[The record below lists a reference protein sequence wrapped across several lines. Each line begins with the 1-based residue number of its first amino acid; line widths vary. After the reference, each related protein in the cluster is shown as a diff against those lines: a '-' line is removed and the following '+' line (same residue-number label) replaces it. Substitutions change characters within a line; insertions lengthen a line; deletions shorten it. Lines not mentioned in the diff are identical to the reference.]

1 MNLPEESIGKVMNKE
16 INMKK
21 DPAVELARIFGC
33 LLVVGVH
40 CWINN
45 FGVAIQSKSGTYIA
59 CIFADGVAV
68 FWIISGFFMYK
79 NYSYKQTLKRTIKS
93 IIIPML
99 LLSAAMFFV
108 LNNYLNGNG
117 WHFILHSKDDYKWI
131 LNSLLIWTNPV
142 DRLGHFWY
150 LYVYI
155 LLMLCSPVIAAFI
168 KYLEEDTKREKLF
181 LVLTFLLLVW
191 NDLSNNQMGRFEH
204 HAFAGAFPA
213 AIESVWGY
221 LLYKYRDGMRKRR
234 YIFISV
240 GAFLG
245 LNVLRMAIQLGRYH
259 RIQDTAT
266 YILYWFSSIGLLCA
280 ICVIVFSFAA
290 IHSRKATVVNRVI
303 CWLASYTFSIYLLHP
318 VVNSFLD
325 MYEVRSR
332 LSEALLKFHIGGVG
346 KEILYMICIIFIVV
360 SICLAISCVL
370 RGCKMAMVRVVSG
383 KADK

>member
-1 MNLPEESIGKVMNKE
+1 MNKE

-68 FWIISGFFMYK
+68 FWIISGFFMYN

-93 IIIPML
+93 IVVPML

-221 LLYKYRDGMRKRR
+221 LLYKYRDRLRKRR

-325 MYEVRSR
+325 MYEVRSC

>member
-1 MNLPEESIGKVMNKE
+1 MNKE

-21 DPAVELARIFGC
+21 DPAVELARIVGC

-93 IIIPML
+93 IVIPML

-155 LLMLCSPVIAAFI
+155 LLMLCSPVIAVFI

-221 LLYKYRDGMRKRR
+221 LLYKYRDRLRKRR

-290 IHSRKATVVNRVI
+290 IHSRKATVMNRVI

>member
-1 MNLPEESIGKVMNKE
+1 MNKE

-93 IIIPML
+93 IVIPML
-99 LLSAAMFFV
+99 LLSVAMFFV

-168 KYLEEDTKREKLF
+168 KYLEEDTKREKMF

-221 LLYKYRDGMRKRR
+221 LLYKYRDRLKKRR

>member
-1 MNLPEESIGKVMNKE
+1 MNKE

-21 DPAVELARIFGC
+21 DPTVELVRILGC

-79 NYSYKQTLKRTIKS
+79 NYSYKQTLKRTVKS
-93 IIIPML
+93 IVIPML

-221 LLYKYRDGMRKRR
+221 LLYKYRDRLRKRR
-234 YIFISV
+234 YIFISA

-245 LNVLRMAIQLGRYH
+245 LNLLRMAIQLGRYH

-290 IHSRKATVVNRVI
+290 IHSRKATVVNQVI

-370 RGCKMAMVRVVSG
+370 RGCKMAIVRVVSG

>member
-1 MNLPEESIGKVMNKE
+1 MNKE

-221 LLYKYRDGMRKRR
+221 LLYKYRDRLRKRR

-245 LNVLRMAIQLGRYH
+245 LNILRMAIQLGRYH

>member
-1 MNLPEESIGKVMNKE
+1 MNKE

-93 IIIPML
+93 IVIPML

-155 LLMLCSPVIAAFI
+155 LLMLCSPVIVAFI
-168 KYLEEDTKREKLF
+168 KYLEEDTKREKMF
-181 LVLTFLLLVW
+181 LVSTFLLLVW

-221 LLYKYRDGMRKRR
+221 LLYKYRDRLRKRR

-266 YILYWFSSIGLLCA
+266 YILYWFFSIGLLCA

-332 LSEALLKFHIGGVG
+332 LSEALLKFHIGEVG

>member
-1 MNLPEESIGKVMNKE
+1 MNKE

-221 LLYKYRDGMRKRR
+221 LLYKYRDRLRKRR
-234 YIFISV
+234 YIFISA

-245 LNVLRMAIQLGRYH
+245 LNLLRMAIQLGRYH

-290 IHSRKATVVNRVI
+290 IHSRKATVVNQVI

-370 RGCKMAMVRVVSG
+370 RGCKMAMVRFLSKVR
-383 KADK
+383 KENDIYME

>member
-1 MNLPEESIGKVMNKE
+1 MNKE

-93 IIIPML
+93 IVIPML

-221 LLYKYRDGMRKRR
+221 LLYKYRDRLRKRR

-245 LNVLRMAIQLGRYH
+245 LNVLRMVIQLGRYH

-332 LSEALLKFHIGGVG
+332 LSEALLKFHIGYVG

>member
-1 MNLPEESIGKVMNKE
+1 MNKE

-93 IIIPML
+93 TVIPML
-99 LLSAAMFFV
+99 LLSAVMFFV

-117 WHFILHSKDDYKWI
+117 WHFILHSRDDYKWI

-221 LLYKYRDGMRKRR
+221 LLYKYRDRLRKRR

>member
-1 MNLPEESIGKVMNKE
+1 MNKE

-93 IIIPML
+93 IVVPML

-221 LLYKYRDGMRKRR
+221 LIYKYRDRLRKRR

-245 LNVLRMAIQLGRYH
+245 LNLLRMAIQLGRYH
-259 RIQDTAT
+259 RIQDAAT

-290 IHSRKATVVNRVI
+290 IHSRKATVVNRAI

>member
-1 MNLPEESIGKVMNKE
+1 MNKE
-16 INMKK
+16 MNMKK

-79 NYSYKQTLKRTIKS
+79 NYSYKQTLKRTVKS
-93 IIIPML
+93 IVIPML
-99 LLSAAMFFV
+99 LLSAVMFFV

-168 KYLEEDTKREKLF
+168 KYLEEDTKREKIF

-221 LLYKYRDGMRKRR
+221 LLYKYRDRLRKRR

-259 RIQDTAT
+259 RMQDTAT

-383 KADK
+383 KAIMIS

>member
-93 IIIPML
+93 IVVPML

-221 LLYKYRDGMRKRR
+221 LLYKYRDRLRKRR

-245 LNVLRMAIQLGRYH
+245 LNILRMAIQLGRYH

-325 MYEVRSR
+325 MYEVRSC

-370 RGCKMAMVRVVSG
+370 RVCKMAIVRVVSG

>member
-1 MNLPEESIGKVMNKE
+1 MNKE

-221 LLYKYRDGMRKRR
+221 LLYKYRDRLRKRR

-290 IHSRKATVVNRVI
+290 IHSRKATVVNRGI

>member
-221 LLYKYRDGMRKRR
+221 LLYKYRDRLRKRR

-245 LNVLRMAIQLGRYH
+245 LNLLRMAIQLGRYH
-259 RIQDTAT
+259 RIQDAAT

>member
-1 MNLPEESIGKVMNKE
+1 MNKE
-16 INMKK
+16 MNMKK
-21 DPAVELARIFGC
+21 DPAVELARILGC

-79 NYSYKQTLKRTIKS
+79 NYSYKQTLKRTVKS
-93 IIIPML
+93 IVIPML
-99 LLSAAMFFV
+99 LLSAVMFFV

-221 LLYKYRDGMRKRR
+221 LLYKYRDRLRKRR
-234 YIFISV
+234 YIFISA

-245 LNVLRMAIQLGRYH
+245 LNLLRMAIQLGRYH
-259 RIQDTAT
+259 RIQDAAT

-290 IHSRKATVVNRVI
+290 IHSRKATVVNRAI

-346 KEILYMICIIFIVV
+346 KEILYMICIIFMVV

-370 RGCKMAMVRVVSG
+370 RGCKTAMVRVVSG

>member
-1 MNLPEESIGKVMNKE
+1 MNKE

-33 LLVVGVH
+33 FLVVGVH

-79 NYSYKQTLKRTIKS
+79 NYSYKQTLKRTVKS

-221 LLYKYRDGMRKRR
+221 LIYKYRDRLRKRR
-234 YIFISV
+234 YIFITA

-245 LNVLRMAIQLGRYH
+245 LYLLRMAIQLGRYH
-259 RIQDTAT
+259 RIQDAAT

>member
-93 IIIPML
+93 IVIPML

-131 LNSLLIWTNPV
+131 LNSLLIWTNSV

-168 KYLEEDTKREKLF
+168 KYMEEDTKREKLF

-221 LLYKYRDGMRKRR
+221 LLYKYRDRLRKRR

-325 MYEVRSR
+325 MYEVRSC

>member
-1 MNLPEESIGKVMNKE
+1 MNKE
-16 INMKK
+16 MNMKK

-79 NYSYKQTLKRTIKS
+79 NYSYKQTLKRTVKS
-93 IIIPML
+93 IVIPML
-99 LLSAAMFFV
+99 LLSAVMFFV

-168 KYLEEDTKREKLF
+168 KYLEEDTKRERIF

-221 LLYKYRDGMRKRR
+221 LLYKYRDRLRKRR

-370 RGCKMAMVRVVSG
+370 RGCKMAIVRVVSG

>member
-1 MNLPEESIGKVMNKE
+1 MNKE

-93 IIIPML
+93 IVIPML
-99 LLSAAMFFV
+99 LLSVAMFFV

-221 LLYKYRDGMRKRR
+221 LLYKYRDRLRKRR

-303 CWLASYTFSIYLLHP
+303 CWLASYTFSIYLMHP

-325 MYEVRSR
+325 MYEVRSC

>member
-1 MNLPEESIGKVMNKE
+1 MNKE

-68 FWIISGFFMYK
+68 FWIISRFFMYK

-93 IIIPML
+93 IVIPML

-168 KYLEEDTKREKLF
+168 KYLEEDTKREKIF

-221 LLYKYRDGMRKRR
+221 LLYKYRDRLRKRR

-332 LSEALLKFHIGGVG
+332 LSEALLKFHIGGIG

>member
-79 NYSYKQTLKRTIKS
+79 NYSYKQKRTIKS
-93 IIIPML
+93 IVVPML

-221 LLYKYRDGMRKRR
+221 LLYKYRDRLRKRR

-325 MYEVRSR
+325 MYEVRSC

>member
-93 IIIPML
+93 IVIPML

-221 LLYKYRDGMRKRR
+221 LLYKYRDRLRKRR

-240 GAFLG
+240 GVFLG

-332 LSEALLKFHIGGVG
+332 LSEALLKFHIGRGG

>member
-93 IIIPML
+93 IVVPML

-221 LLYKYRDGMRKRR
+221 LLYKYRDRLRKRR

-325 MYEVRSR
+325 MYEVRSC

>member
-1 MNLPEESIGKVMNKE
+1 MNKE

-93 IIIPML
+93 IVIPML

-221 LLYKYRDGMRKRR
+221 LLYKYRDRLRKRR

-332 LSEALLKFHIGGVG
+332 LSEALLKFHIGVVG

>member
-1 MNLPEESIGKVMNKE
+1 MNKE
-16 INMKK
+16 MNMKK

-79 NYSYKQTLKRTIKS
+79 NYSYKQTLKRTVKS
-93 IIIPML
+93 IVIPML
-99 LLSAAMFFV
+99 LLSAVMFFV

-168 KYLEEDTKREKLF
+168 KYLEEDTKREKIF

-221 LLYKYRDGMRKRR
+221 LLYKYRDRLRKRR

-370 RGCKMAMVRVVSG
+370 CGCKMAMVRVVSG
-383 KADK
+383 KAIMIS

>member
-1 MNLPEESIGKVMNKE
+1 MNKE

-79 NYSYKQTLKRTIKS
+79 NYSYKQTLKRTVKS

-221 LLYKYRDGMRKRR
+221 LIYKYRDRLRKRR
-234 YIFISV
+234 YIFITA

-245 LNVLRMAIQLGRYH
+245 LNLLRMAIQLGRYH
-259 RIQDTAT
+259 RIQDAAT

-303 CWLASYTFSIYLLHP
+303 CWLASYTFSIYLLYP

-370 RGCKMAMVRVVSG
+370 RGCKMAIVRVVSG

>member
-221 LLYKYRDGMRKRR
+221 LLYKYRDRLRKRR
-234 YIFISV
+234 CIFISA

-245 LNVLRMAIQLGRYH
+245 LNLLRMAIQLGRYH

-370 RGCKMAMVRVVSG
+370 RGCKMAIVRVVSG

>member
-1 MNLPEESIGKVMNKE
+1 
-16 INMKK
+16 
-21 DPAVELARIFGC
+21 
-33 LLVVGVH
+33 
-40 CWINN
+40 
-45 FGVAIQSKSGTYIA
+45 
-59 CIFADGVAV
+59 
-68 FWIISGFFMYK
+68 MYK

-93 IIIPML
+93 IVIPML

-221 LLYKYRDGMRKRR
+221 LLYKYRDRLRKRR

-346 KEILYMICIIFIVV
+346 KEIFYMICIIFIVV

>member
-1 MNLPEESIGKVMNKE
+1 MNKE

-21 DPAVELARIFGC
+21 APAVELARIFGC

-79 NYSYKQTLKRTIKS
+79 NYSYKQTLKRTVKS

-221 LLYKYRDGMRKRR
+221 LIYKYRDRLRKRR
-234 YIFISV
+234 YIFITA

-245 LNVLRMAIQLGRYH
+245 LNLLRMAIQLGRYH
-259 RIQDTAT
+259 RIQDAAT

-303 CWLASYTFSIYLLHP
+303 CWLASYTFSIYLLYP

-370 RGCKMAMVRVVSG
+370 RGCKMAIVRVVSG

>member
-1 MNLPEESIGKVMNKE
+1 MNKE

-79 NYSYKQTLKRTIKS
+79 NYSYKQTLKRTVKS

-221 LLYKYRDGMRKRR
+221 LIYKYRDRLRKRR
-234 YIFISV
+234 YIFITA

-245 LNVLRMAIQLGRYH
+245 LNLLRMAIQLGRYH
-259 RIQDTAT
+259 RIQDAAT

-303 CWLASYTFSIYLLHP
+303 CWLASYTFSIYLRHP

-370 RGCKMAMVRVVSG
+370 RGCKMAIVRVVSG

>member
-93 IIIPML
+93 IVIPML

-221 LLYKYRDGMRKRR
+221 LLYKYRDRLRKRR

-346 KEILYMICIIFIVV
+346 QEILYMICIIFIVV

>member
-1 MNLPEESIGKVMNKE
+1 MNKE

-68 FWIISGFFMYK
+68 FWIISGFFVYK

-93 IIIPML
+93 IVIPML

-221 LLYKYRDGMRKRR
+221 LLYKYRDRLRKRR

>member
-221 LLYKYRDGMRKRR
+221 LLYKYRDRLRKRR

>member
-1 MNLPEESIGKVMNKE
+1 MNKE

-21 DPAVELARIFGC
+21 DSAVELARIFGC

-221 LLYKYRDGMRKRR
+221 LLYKYRDRLRKRR
-234 YIFISV
+234 YIFISA

-245 LNVLRMAIQLGRYH
+245 LNLLRMAIQLGRYH

-290 IHSRKATVVNRVI
+290 IHSRKATVVNQVI

>member
-1 MNLPEESIGKVMNKE
+1 MNKE

-79 NYSYKQTLKRTIKS
+79 NYTYKQTLKRTIKS
-93 IIIPML
+93 IVIPML

-221 LLYKYRDGMRKRR
+221 LLYKYRDRLRKRR

>member
-1 MNLPEESIGKVMNKE
+1 MNKE

-93 IIIPML
+93 IVIPML

-191 NDLSNNQMGRFEH
+191 NDLSNNRMGRFEH

-221 LLYKYRDGMRKRR
+221 LLYKYRDRLRKRR

-318 VVNSFLD
+318 VINSFLD

>member
-93 IIIPML
+93 IVIPML

-131 LNSLLIWTNPV
+131 LNSLLIWTNSV

-204 HAFAGAFPA
+204 HVFAGAFPA

-221 LLYKYRDGMRKRR
+221 LLYKYRDRLRKRR

-325 MYEVRSR
+325 MYEVRSC

>member
-33 LLVVGVH
+33 FLVVGVH

-79 NYSYKQTLKRTIKS
+79 NYSYKQTLKRTVKS

-221 LLYKYRDGMRKRR
+221 LLYKYRDRLKKRR

-370 RGCKMAMVRVVSG
+370 RGCKMAIVRVVSG